1 MKKGATWSSTFGH
14 FGHPRDPHHQTS
26 LPLTATSWHSFS
38 VLMLWGRCPWVSI
51 SSEALR
57 GAVGRCRFRGQ
68 RFSMEVRNSCVPLQ
82 KDSSRS
88 FVRLSLTSAGA
99 GKGGKRK
106 GKIQQSR
113 LGGGSWWLGMGTHKG
128 SAALPG
134 DKERDPQTTAGASES
149 HNWLEVIDLHSTMQN
164 HLTALHLPQ
173 ITASK
178 SQSTPSSTISLC
190 SSHLENRLLLRSCH
204 DFSWLLLA
212 CVKIILSKHY
222 QKNTYCSE

>member
-99 GKGGKRK
+99 GKGGKK
-106 GKIQQSR
+106 VGEGEDTTEQI
-113 LGGGSWWLGMGTHKG
+113 GGWVLV
-128 SAALPG
+128 
-134 DKERDPQTTAGASES
+134 AG
-149 HNWLEVIDLHSTMQN
+149 NGY
-164 HLTALHLPQ
+164 P
-173 ITASK
+173 
-178 SQSTPSSTISLC
+178 
-190 SSHLENRLLLRSCH
+190 
-204 DFSWLLLA
+204 
-212 CVKIILSKHY
+212 
-222 QKNTYCSE
+222 

>member
-51 SSEALR
+51 SSEALH

-99 GKGGKRK
+99 GKGGKRVR
-106 GKIQQSR
+106 GR
-113 LGGGSWWLGMGTHKG
+113 GRYNRADWGVGLGGWEWVPIKG
-128 SAALPG
+128 LQPCQGPKRGALRLLQVPLRAITG
-134 DKERDPQTTAGASES
+134 LRLLTSIPQCKTTSQPFTY
-149 HNWLEVIDLHSTMQN
+149 H
-164 HLTALHLPQ
+164 
-173 ITASK
+173 K
-178 SQSTPSSTISLC
+178 SQPLKASPH
-190 SSHLENRLLLRSCH
+190 HLLPFPYAPVIWKTDS
-204 DFSWLLLA
+204 F
-212 CVKIILSKHY
+212 
-222 QKNTYCSE
+222 